1 MQYRPNVLIRNGF
14 IRFGVNLCPKQG
26 GESKREIKIHLYSTS
41 ILSRFMSRL
50 DNSIGITMVKRGL
63 WLQAGDLCG
72 GLYGCGSHR

>member
-26 GESKREIKIHLYSTS
+26 GESKREIQIHLYSTS

-50 DNSIGITMVKRGL
+50 DNFIGITMVKRGL

-72 GLYGCGSHR
+72 RLCGCGSRR